1 MPKGHHALESDKETV
16 EGRAVSA
23 ATAISAQTMSSP
35 SLPTSVE
42 MRKPMPTMGVPKNSA
57 TMAPIMARVELIL
70 RALKMKAWRPEGAA

>member
-1 MPKGHHALESDKETV
+1 M
-16 EGRAVSA
+16 A

-42 MRKPMPTMGVPKNSA
+42 MRKPMPMMGVPKNSA

-70 RALKMKAWRPEGAA
+70 RALKMKGMAAGSLSFTSVCHQEEP